1 MTDQSVIMNHTA
13 EDRPKSRPAT
23 ATAGPEGDK
32 KSRILDSAR
41 QLLVK
46 RGFQDIAMDDVA
58 REAGVAKGTLFLY
71 YKNKDELLSAV
82 FAALVDQLGAEFEV
96 LLASGLQGRELLH
109 ETVRVILAHFDRNQ
123 DFMSQF
129 SAGRFPACGARSCER
144 LMEKFV
150 ENNRRLSRILAA
162 SLPEL
167 GGKPKELSYES
178 FALLGLCRGAMLD
191 KLIAKSH
198 GNLAGQADKVLRFFL
213 NGVKGAA

>member
-1 MTDQSVIMNHTA
+1 MTDQSVIMNA
-13 EDRPKSRPAT
+13 AP
-23 ATAGPEGDK
+23 PEDK

-82 FAALVDQLGAEFEV
+82 FAALVDQLGAEFDG
-96 LLASGLQGRELLH
+96 LIASSLQGRDLLQ

-150 ENNRRLSRILAA
+150 ANNLRLSRILAA

-167 GGKPKELSYES
+167 GGKPKDLSYEA
-178 FALLGLCRGAMLD
+178 FALLGLCRSAMLD
-191 KLIAKSH
+191 KLMGKSRGSLTGH
-198 GNLAGQADKVLRFFL
+198 TGRVVEFFL
-213 NGVKGAA
+213 NGAKGKS